1 MTSNFQQI
9 MGQQNAQQQQ
19 VEPWM
24 QTPQVPPITIP
35 WSVSEAHQTEVIR
48 FTGETSSGPIVHQKR
63 KLDMPD
69 LIDTHQTKQFIT
81 EEKMAAHFKSLR
93 ISSTSESENSMSSS
107 TDHTLSFSYKQ
118 SDMDLDVDAT
128 NAVNTSQ
135 KGDIHPRL
143 VLSEELKRM
152 QQEPIL
158 PSTLLSKLVS
168 TKYRPLCEV

>member
-1 MTSNFQQI
+1 
-9 MGQQNAQQQQ
+9 
-19 VEPWM
+19 
-24 QTPQVPPITIP
+24 
-35 WSVSEAHQTEVIR
+35 
-48 FTGETSSGPIVHQKR
+48 
-63 KLDMPD
+63 
-69 LIDTHQTKQFIT
+69 
-81 EEKMAAHFKSLR
+81 MAAHFKSLR

-158 PSTLLSKLVS
+158 PSTLLSKL
-168 TKYRPLCEV
+168 